1 MVCRKKLKRYTE
13 RCLLVLAMIFI
24 VLQPGFSQSQQT
36 PNELLPLLKKN
47 GSGIERVYLLLKLAD
62 YYVESEWNYANKIK
76 VDSALPYLL
85 ESKRISDSL
94 QNKGYIYETL
104 RRLGNYYFRCDKTD
118 SASGYY
124 TQLIVLQRN
133 AGEQE
138 NEAVNWQLFA
148 HKTPFLENFLDT
160 IVYRYQQALA
170 IYRKMQHVE
179 RQAKLLALI
188 GEIHIEQGKFFEA
201 EQAFLEALSLQKNA
215 PLENICL
222 TWWGLSKL
230 HRKKGNYD
238 KAIAYGLKSIEG
250 IQSVTDK
257 IAAAI
262 YTEWVGRLYA
272 DIGKPDTALRF
283 FYRALEILE
292 KNTNAD
298 WRNKNE
304 QYDIINQMVQ
314 AFLQTGKTREAL
326 GLLKR
331 TEKSTPPDNDY
342 TRLIF
347 SKSMGNCNK
356 GLIRFND
363 AEHYYLQ
370 ALAITERTG
379 QIVETT
385 HTLFSIAELYVS
397 WKRYDK
403 ASAFIARL
411 LKQPKGLT
419 TTINQSEISLL
430 QFKVDS
436 ATGDYMSA
444 IHHYQKYKEL
454 NDSIFTVEKARQL
467 DELQI
472 RYRTVKNEQEIQ
484 SLQNKAKLQAAEF
497 SKEKF
502 IKKIILAGIM
512 LLSIILILS
521 LRAYRLKQRT
531 NRQLETS
538 KEQISRANLSL
549 QHIIQEKEWLIKEIH
564 HRVKNNLHTIISL
577 LDSQSAYL
585 QDSGEQNAIRDAQ
598 RRVHAMS
605 LLHQKLYLSS
615 DLNSINMALYIQ
627 ELVAYLGESF
637 NTNERIQF
645 KLDIEPIILDVSPA
659 VTVALILNES
669 ITNALKYA
677 FPGNRPGVISI
688 ILKTETAF
696 CYKLSIIDNGIGLP
710 VKFDFYSHASLG
722 LNLIQG
728 LAEDIDG
735 HFSIVSE
742 EGTCISISF
751 PNNPDI
757 HPTKNQLSN
766 QHKNENE
773 SIYS

>member
-1 MVCRKKLKRYTE
+1 
-13 RCLLVLAMIFI
+13 MILI
-24 VLQPGFSQSQQT
+24 GLRPGFSQSQQT
-36 PNELLPLLKKN
+36 PNELLPLLKKS
-47 GSGIERVYLLLKLAD
+47 GKGIERVNVLLKLAN
-62 YYVESEWNYANKIK
+62 YYIESEWNYSNKIK

-85 ESKRISDSL
+85 ESKKISDSL
-94 QNKGYIYETL
+94 QNKVYIYETL
-104 RRLGNYYFRCDKTD
+104 RRLGNYYFRCDRTD
-118 SASGYY
+118 SASCYY
-124 TQLIVLQRN
+124 TQLIILQRN
-133 AGEQE
+133 AGELE

-148 HKTPFLENFLDT
+148 RKTPFLENFLDT
-160 IVYRYQQALA
+160 IVYRFQQALA
-170 IYRKMQHVE
+170 IYRKIKNGE
-179 RQAKLLALI
+179 RQAELLALI
-188 GEIHIEQGKFFEA
+188 GEVYIEQGKFFEA
-201 EQAFLEALSLQKNA
+201 EQVFLEALNLQKNA
-215 PLENICL
+215 PLENTCL

-250 IQSVTDK
+250 IQSVNDK
-257 IAAAI
+257 IAKAI
-262 YTEWVGRLYA
+262 YTEGVGRLYA

-292 KNTNAD
+292 KDTNPD

-304 QYDIINQMVQ
+304 QYDIINQIVQ

-326 GLLKR
+326 DLLKR
-331 TEKSTPPDNDY
+331 TGKNTPPDNDY

-385 HTLFSIAELYVS
+385 NTLFLIAELYVS

-436 ATGDYMSA
+436 ATGNYMSA
-444 IHHYQKYKEL
+444 IHHFQKYKEL

-484 SLQNKAKLQAAEF
+484 TLQNKAKLQAAEF
-497 SKEKF
+497 SKERF
-502 IKKIILAGIM
+502 IKKIILAGII

-521 LRAYRLKQRT
+521 LRAYRHKQRT

-538 KEQISRANLSL
+538 KEQISQANLSL
-549 QHIIQEKEWLIKEIH
+549 QHIVQEKEWLIKEIH

-585 QDSGEQNAIRDAQ
+585 QDSGEQNAIRAAQ

-627 ELVAYLGESF
+627 ELVVYLGESF

-688 ILKTETAF
+688 ILKAETVH

-735 HFSIVSE
+735 HLSIISE
-742 EGTCISISF
+742 EGTCISITF
-751 PNNPDI
+751 PNNPDMHHI
-757 HPTKNQLSN
+757 KNQLSN
-766 QHKNENE
+766 QHTNENE